1 MICPNCHSDKLRRSH
16 SRNLNERLQKLFGRM
31 AFRCQNCDW
40 RGVLR
45 VPGYYP
51 VTLREWLKWILI
63 YASMT
68 LAVFSLAV
76 TYAKWSAWLG
86 GRPFYVRIGI
96 FVTAILLG
104 GLVIFKAP
112 ARGIVQAVLIT
123 LIVLMIIMSV
133 PAVFF

>member
-1 MICPNCHSDKLRRSH
+1 MICPNCHTNKLRRSH
-16 SRNLNERLQKLFGRM
+16 SRNLNERFQKLFGRM

-40 RGVLR
+40 RGILR

-51 VTLREWLKWILI
+51 ETLSEWLKWILI
-63 YASMT
+63 YALMT
-68 LAVFSLAV
+68 LAVFFLAM

-86 GRPFYVRIGI
+86 GRPFYIRIGI

-104 GLVIFKAP
+104 GLVMFKVSV
-112 ARGIVQAVLIT
+112 RGVVQAILIT
-123 LIVLMIIMSV
+123 LIALMLLMSV

>member
-1 MICPNCHSDKLRRSH
+1 
-16 SRNLNERLQKLFGRM
+16 
-31 AFRCQNCDW
+31 
-40 RGVLR
+40 
-45 VPGYYP
+45 
-51 VTLREWLKWILI
+51 
-63 YASMT
+63 MT

-86 GRPFYVRIGI
+86 GRPFYVRAGL

-104 GLVIFKAP
+104 GLVIFKVP

>member
-1 MICPNCHSDKLRRSH
+1 
-16 SRNLNERLQKLFGRM
+16 M

-40 RGVLR
+40 RGILR

-51 VTLREWLKWILI
+51 ETLSEWLKWILI
-63 YASMT
+63 YALMT
-68 LAVFSLAV
+68 LAVFFLAM

-86 GRPFYVRIGI
+86 GRPFYIRIGI

-104 GLVIFKAP
+104 GLVMFKVSV
-112 ARGIVQAVLIT
+112 RGVVQAILIT
-123 LIVLMIIMSV
+123 LIALMLLMSV